1 MKSEVGVGGEDCF
14 CTLSVG
20 GQTTYYCP
28 ACSPCFFYFCGSLM
42 EGRGENVLNFSLYP
56 GPRSNV
62 AMPNQQA
69 PIWKVLQPTK
79 PKIELNEINDLL
91 LANVGGHLHHP
102 PFAVV
107 NLVLSV
113 SQSVSLTFLLHCITS
128 PRMEI
133 DDAFQGH
140 RYHNYRYKILEESF
154 LGILRVYVTRVFLI
168 SYQREKSYVKPK
180 KT

>member
-1 MKSEVGVGGEDCF
+1 
-14 CTLSVG
+14 
-20 GQTTYYCP
+20 
-28 ACSPCFFYFCGSLM
+28 M

-107 NLVLSV
+107 NLGLV
-113 SQSVSLTFLLHCITS
+113 SQSVSQSYIPLTLH
-128 PRMEI
+128 
-133 DDAFQGH
+133 
-140 RYHNYRYKILEESF
+140 Y
-154 LGILRVYVTRVFLI
+154 I
-168 SYQREKSYVKPK
+168 SSHGN
-180 KT
+180 

>member
-1 MKSEVGVGGEDCF
+1 
-14 CTLSVG
+14 
-20 GQTTYYCP
+20 
-28 ACSPCFFYFCGSLM
+28 M

-113 SQSVSLTFLLHCITS
+113 GQSVSQSYIPLTLH
-128 PRMEI
+128 
-133 DDAFQGH
+133 
-140 RYHNYRYKILEESF
+140 Y
-154 LGILRVYVTRVFLI
+154 I
-168 SYQREKSYVKPK
+168 SSHGN
-180 KT
+180 

>member
-1 MKSEVGVGGEDCF
+1 
-14 CTLSVG
+14 
-20 GQTTYYCP
+20 
-28 ACSPCFFYFCGSLM
+28 
-42 EGRGENVLNFSLYP
+42 
-56 GPRSNV
+56 
-62 AMPNQQA
+62 MPNQQA

-107 NLVLSV
+107 NLGLV
-113 SQSVSLTFLLHCITS
+113 SQSVSQSYIPLTLHSITS

-140 RYHNYRYKILEESF
+140 RYHNYRYENCGGELSWHLTIICHE
-154 LGILRVYVTRVFLI
+154 GVVLI
-168 SYQREKSYVKPK
+168 SYQREESYVKPK